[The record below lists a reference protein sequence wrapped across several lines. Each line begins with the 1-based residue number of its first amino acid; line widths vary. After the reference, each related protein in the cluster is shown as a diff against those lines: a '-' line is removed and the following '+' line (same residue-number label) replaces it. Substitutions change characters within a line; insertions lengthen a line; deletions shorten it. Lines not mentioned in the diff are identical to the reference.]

1 MNFFFSWKLCFLLFF
16 FALSVFALFFALV
29 VQRISTEL
37 LYIVTVSS
45 ISEDGKTVMYGGGGH
60 SNNER
65 LGWLFI
71 RDIETGKKLFGF
83 IGRSTVLF

>member
-1 MNFFFSWKLCFLLFF
+1 
-16 FALSVFALFFALV
+16 
-29 VQRISTEL
+29 
-37 LYIVTVSS
+37 
-45 ISEDGKTVMYGGGGH
+45 MYGGGGH